1 MIIIS
6 YDIQDNKLRT
16 HFSKYLKKFGY
27 RLQYSVFKIK
37 NSKRLL
43 DNIMNE
49 ITNNFEKRF
58 SQTDSVIIIE
68 TSQNCKITR
77 WGYAENENADILV
90 VD

>member
-1 MIIIS
+1 
-6 YDIQDNKLRT
+6 
-16 HFSKYLKKFGY
+16 
-27 RLQYSVFKIK
+27 
-37 NSKRLL
+37 
-43 DNIMNE
+43 MNE